1 IAELVAMCLEPLT
14 IGLALTGVLGSP
26 LLCRVAQQPAQVAVL
41 RLAVLALLAAGDR
54 SGSTAGRLAA
64 PFSRFLRRQRPFP
77 AFGDVGD
84 VLGGPADDTAEQAGA
99 EDDQERDRSGIHSG
113 YSFSVR

>member
-1 IAELVAMCLEPLT
+1 ARICSLSLRD
-14 IGLALTGVLGSP
+14 ALPIFLGSP

-84 VLGGPADDTAEQAGA
+84 VLGGPA
-99 EDDQERDRSGIHSG
+99 RSEEHTSELQ
-113 YSFSVR
+113 SRENL